1 MAPVPSTLPSFVVW
15 EDVPS
20 LVGSIHTRSLV
31 ARPTTV
37 DDCREVLAWCR
48 EHGLT
53 VCPRGSG
60 RSYGDMALHDQRV
73 LLDVARMNRILDFDE
88 ATREIRVEP
97 GTRLIDIFARVH
109 HKGLTLASSPTESHS
124 SVSGAICA
132 NVNGKDGWRL
142 GSFGDQVIRLTLLS
156 ADGETHEVDRE
167 HEFFDGIVGGLG
179 LVGIVVEATLRLEPI
194 SSPYVESTVHTASGV
209 DELLAKMAEAEQTAD
224 LLVAWVNVYARGDK
238 LGRSVIHASRWTEVK
253 QTEEERKA
261 TIDEG
266 IARLDKHR
274 RFGLAVHAL
283 FGPLLALMLQ
293 AQRPFLRFF
302 NWLYYAKSR
311 LGSGGKHTELFMK
324 FSFEASFTVPPAY
337 LVCGPHGYTI
347 QITFPREHAREAL
360 VELLTIC
367 QSSPCPPVTTILR
380 AHRADD
386 HWISFT
392 EDGYS
397 LNFEIHP
404 KKRHVARSREVVDR
418 LVDAV
423 ARYGGK
429 LHLAKDQVLTPEQF
443 RRLYPQY
450 ERLLALKAQLDP
462 DGLFAT
468 DLARRV
474 GLVDDAR

>member
-1 MAPVPSTLPSFVVW
+1 MADLPDPLPSFVAR

-20 LVGSIHTRSLV
+20 LVGSIRTRSLV
-31 ARPTTV
+31 ARPKTP
-37 DDCREVLAWCR
+37 DDCREVLAWAR

-53 VCPRGSG
+53 VCPRGGG
-60 RSYGDMALHDQRV
+60 RSYGDMALHDDQV
-73 LLDVARMNRILDFDE
+73 LLDVSGMNRILDFDE
-88 ATREIRVEP
+88 AARTVRVEP
-97 GTRLIDIFARVH
+97 GTRLIDIFAAVH
-109 HKGLTLASSPTESHS
+109 HKGLTLAASPTESHS
-124 SVSGAICA
+124 SVSGAVCA

-142 GSFGDQVIRLTLLS
+142 GSFGDQVVRLTLLT
-156 ADGETHEVDRE
+156 ADGATHEIGRE
-167 HEFFDGIVGGLG
+167 HPWFDGIVGGLG
-179 LVGIVVEATLRLEPI
+179 LVGIVLDVTLKLEPVP
-194 SSPYVESTVHTASGV
+194 SPYVESTVRTAKDV
-209 DELLAKMAEAEQTAD
+209 DELLAVMAEEEERAD
-224 LLVAWVNVYARGDK
+224 LLVAWVNAYAKGDAI
-238 LGRSVIHASRWTEVK
+238 GRSVIHASRWTEVK

-261 TIDEG
+261 VIDEG
-266 IARLDKHR
+266 IERLDKHR
-274 RFGLAVHAL
+274 RFGLAVHGL
-283 FGPLLALMLQ
+283 FGPLLSLMLQ

-311 LGSGGKHTELFMK
+311 LGGKPHVELFMK

-347 QITFPREHAREAL
+347 QITFPRSHAREAL
-360 VELLTIC
+360 VELLEIC

-386 HWISFT
+386 HWISFS

-404 KKRHVARSREVVDR
+404 KKRHVAASREVVDR
-418 LVDAV
+418 LVAAV

-443 RRLYPQY
+443 RSLYPRY
-450 ERLLALKAQLDP
+450 EQLLALKRELDP
-462 DGLFAT
+462 EGLFAS

-474 GLVDDAR
+474 GLVGDPV